1 MLLDQLNHTR
11 SRIQHI
17 LNVLKETHAF
27 EFPMQ
32 DPEQWPQLLEHY
44 AQVQKHIQNTQA
56 FNSYH
61 QDPLYARAVLITEAV
76 RMLLEIAPRRMR
88 KKVKESHQPQETS
101 MPQINEKAKKA
112 KPDFLDVDGDG
123 DKEESFKKAL
133 KDKEKAHKLDEK
145 WDADMKT
152 AAKDVGKWEGYT
164 IAELKARKKRLMDK
178 AERSAAEQ
186 KEVRQ
191 INFAIRAKQ
200 ENSWGK
206 IKQESVIKE
215 FEETIPSDDAFD
227 KIKQAGGQSVKT
239 TTNSISFVTKTGR
252 HELPH
257 HEGPDGDRY
266 VKVKDLNKALKTLNA
281 PLMEDA
287 NLDQAETLLAAKDLS
302 DRLQD
307 MAEDAAKMAVDRLM
321 PLVDTMKS
329 QFGQPAAEGFNSVV
343 KAQLQTVLDTIV
355 AAKDAT
361 DNAIMALQS
370 GETPVDQTTP
380 DIAADLTTPAA
391 EPARD
396 DGEGEEIDFEKEFAA
411 VPAASGPEQE
421 PLGRARKTEVT
432 EAKKGKMSPYA
443 IGMAKAQELTGDE
456 PPLKKSTIKKAHEI
470 ARAVEKG
477 MHEQLTECTQHMR
490 KLVHEY
496 QQLKSQ
502 LQEHQVEF
510 KSSGAPDLLGLG
522 RGWQGDQIVLEMRKV
537 KSQIQNL
544 RAQAQDLKTQIQ
556 EQTQIRALTESRIQQ
571 LQTQIQHTPYGVTGV
586 NHQGVRVRQF
596 FESVTARDMW
606 LDYHKDSLK
615 SHDLIDPDRIQQ
627 VQEKLTRTLRK

>member
-164 IAELKARKKRLMDK
+164 IAELKARKKR
-178 AERSAAEQ
+178 
-186 KEVRQ
+186 
-191 INFAIRAKQ
+191 
-200 ENSWGK
+200 
-206 IKQESVIKE
+206 
-215 FEETIPSDDAFD
+215 
-227 KIKQAGGQSVKT
+227 
-239 TTNSISFVTKTGR
+239 
-252 HELPH
+252 
-257 HEGPDGDRY
+257 
-266 VKVKDLNKALKTLNA
+266 
-281 PLMEDA
+281 LMEDA